1 MELIKIK
8 QMKIKQIK
16 INTMKVLSVM
26 MAVLVMQSCATISYN
41 PKISLDVSPK
51 TIEGSLMVEKIV
63 DNTPIEDRKNPFSG
77 FSVTNEQSLIND
89 LSIEVSNEIVSDFSN
104 NAVFSKVSRS
114 IKNPDYIL
122 EGEMT
127 KFMGRTKLTTYGLI
141 SFITII
147 GVITWYFGLP
157 VQKMEVEMDIT
168 LRLLDGN
175 RNLIGTYSGT
185 ASGFD
190 RVSMYNNIAL
200 KTPNQTNKEF
210 SNVIANIREQIIKDL
225 TK

>member
-1 MELIKIK
+1 
-8 QMKIKQIK
+8 MK
-16 INTMKVLSVM
+16 NPLMKLSSVL
-26 MAVLVMQSCATISYN
+26 MAVLIMQSCATISYN

-51 TIEGSLMVEKIV
+51 TIESTLMITKIV

-77 FSVTNEQSLIND
+77 FSVTNEQSLVND
-89 LSIEVSNEIVSDFSN
+89 LSIEVTNELVSDFSN

-141 SFITII
+141 SFISII

-157 VQKMEVEMDIT
+157 VRKMEVEMDLT
-168 LRLLDGN
+168 FRLLDGN

-200 KTPNQTNKEF
+200 KTPNQTNKEL
-210 SNVIANIREQIIKDL
+210 SNVISKIREQILNDL
-225 TK
+225 AK